1 MPALAVN
8 TASYPVSWPL
18 TWDADVS
25 LSDVTDL
32 FPACF
37 SCSSQRAFLVCFS
50 IFKVIAFDWSTDT
63 DVTITVIFA
72 SWSPGNHNVVVT
84 DDASGHVDLW
94 SSGDWIN
101 SNKRNKNH
109 QQKTSII
116 RGEEEGNEEEAWHTR
131 QEVKSLKPRPLHT
144 EVNSKLRH
152 VLRHRRASR
161 QPERWSHCYPG
172 NGRWWGYGVN
182 GVGFWC

>member
-1 MPALAVN
+1 MPALEVN
-8 TASYPVSWPL
+8 TASCPVSWPL

-32 FPACF
+32 LPACF
-37 SCSSQRAFLVCFS
+37 SCDSKRAFLVGFS
-50 IFKVIAFDWSTDT
+50 IFKIIAFVWFNDT
-63 DVTITVIFA
+63 DVTITVIFT
-72 SWSPGNHNVVVT
+72 SWSPGNRDGVVT
-84 DDASGHVDLW
+84 DNASGHVDLW

-109 QQKTSII
+109 QPKTSTIQE
-116 RGEEEGNEEEAWHTR
+116 EEEGNEEEAWLTR
-131 QEVKSLKPRPLHT
+131 QEVKSLKPRPLCA

-152 VLRHRRASR
+152 VLRHRWASR

-172 NGRWWGYGVN
+172 NGRWWGCGVK
-182 GVGFWC
+182 GAG